1 MLKTILDEMPGLDYD
16 QRTIKQLCDKQ
27 DKQTMLLTKEQQQYN
42 QRIKN
47 KDNKIVDVRK
57 RQQLMGNNWTDFFFN
72 FSDFEL
78 FFFKF

>member
-57 RQQLMGNNWTDFFFN
+57 RQQLMGNNWTDFCF
-72 FSDFEL
+72 
-78 FFFKF
+78 